1 VPPTDLQ
8 EDRVSR
14 AGLADQRRTRAGR
27 RLKRAALTLS
37 VLVILAGA
45 AAVVFVRPFGDD
57 GATGTTTSA
66 TSAPSSTTTSPTT
79 TLPPTTTTVPPPPTS
94 VPGLTVGPLIG
105 GPGPIPVIHRVPT
118 TDPVV
123 FITIDDG
130 AYADPAALDII
141 RNRQVPVT
149 LFLNQ
154 VYLKAHGDYF
164 KQLQDAGAVI
174 GSHTMDHSNLRGKDP
189 ATQHARICDLVGE
202 FQGRFGAVPTLFR
215 PPYGNYDPVTL
226 QEAASCGVTTVV
238 HWSATADAGAI
249 VTADGPLRAGDIILV
264 HFKPDLGL
272 KLEFVLAQ
280 IQAAGLRPA
289 RLADYLASAPPPP
302 PSPPPETTVP
312 APPVPDTT
320 IPPPAAPPAG

>member
-1 VPPTDLQ
+1 MPPTDLQ
-8 EDRVSR
+8 EPRVSR
-14 AGLADQRRTRAGR
+14 AGLADERRARAGR
-27 RLKRAALTLS
+27 RLRRVALVVA
-37 VLVILAGA
+37 VLLVAS
-45 AAVVFVRPFGDD
+45 
-57 GATGTTTSA
+57 GATAFVMLRRSDEGEQATPDTTPRTSTTTTAPTTTTS
-66 TSAPSSTTTSPTT
+66 TTT
-79 TLPPTTTTVPPPPTS
+79 TLPPTPTS
-94 VPGLTVGPLIG
+94 VPGVTVGPLIG

-130 AYADPAALDII
+130 AYADPLALDVI
-141 RNRQVPVT
+141 RNKQVPVT

-154 VYLKAHGDYF
+154 VYMKAHGDYF
-164 KQLQDAGAVI
+164 EQLQDAGAVI

-189 ATQHARICDLVGE
+189 ATQHARICDLVPE
-202 FQGRFGAVPTLFR
+202 FQGRFGAAPTLFR

-226 QEAASCGVTTVV
+226 QEAASCGVRTVV
-238 HWSATADAGAI
+238 HWSATADGGAI
-249 VTADGPLRAGDIILV
+249 VTAEGPLRAGDVILM

-289 RLADYLASAPPPP
+289 RLVDYLESAPPAP

-312 APPVPDTT
+312 APPAPATT
-320 IPPPAAPPAG
+320 IPPPPG